1 MNIIEDENKTSDT
14 NQAVC
19 SVTEGHQL
27 YPLIVTFRCQANTQ
41 RIEVNL
47 RSGILSEVKNCKF
60 HRIEPSHNLG
70 QHRAFSILYRPI
82 EGFSG
87 ELLVYVFPNV
97 QGNKIATRKIFDVK
111 ALSLYSRSATG
122 RFSDYLKMSK
132 QRYII

>member
-47 RSGILSEVKNCKF
+47 RSGILRQLFTWKKA
-60 HRIEPSHNLG
+60 IGG
-70 QHRAFSILYRPI
+70 QQRAFRIL
-82 EGFSG
+82 
-87 ELLVYVFPNV
+87 
-97 QGNKIATRKIFDVK
+97 
-111 ALSLYSRSATG
+111 
-122 RFSDYLKMSK
+122 
-132 QRYII
+132 

>member
-47 RSGILSEVKNCKF
+47 RSGILSQGHKGSAASISYPLKA
-60 HRIEPSHNLG
+60 HRRI
-70 QHRAFSILYRPI
+70 QW
-82 EGFSG
+82 
-87 ELLVYVFPNV
+87 
-97 QGNKIATRKIFDVK
+97 
-111 ALSLYSRSATG
+111 
-122 RFSDYLKMSK
+122 
-132 QRYII
+132 

>member
-47 RSGILSEVKNCKF
+47 RSGILSEVKIANSTELYLVI
-60 HRIEPSHNLG
+60 RG

-122 RFSDYLKMSK
+122 RFSDYLKMS
-132 QRYII
+132 

>member
-47 RSGILSEVKNCKF
+47 RSGILILSLEVSKE
-60 HRIEPSHNLG
+60 HL
-70 QHRAFSILYRPI
+70 SILGRPI

-87 ELLVYVFPNV
+87 ELLVYIFPNV

-122 RFSDYLKMSK
+122 
-132 QRYII
+132 